1 MFTGIVEDLGTVKKI
16 NKKQKDSEFTF
27 EVGNIEIKDVVLG
40 DSIAVNGTCL
50 TVTSLGK
57 KTFTVDASNATLKRT
72 NLGRLEVGKKVN
84 LERAL
89 KAGDKLGG
97 HIVNGHVDGVGTVT
111 GKAKKG
117 ESYEYIFSVPKEL
130 SKYIVEKGS
139 VAVDGVSLTVNAVR
153 GNFFIVNIIPYTQEA
168 TTFGD
173 LQKDSTV
180 NIECDI
186 IGKYVEKFVKGKKAK
201 KSIYQFEE

>member
-16 NKKQKDSEFTF
+16 NKKPKDTEFIF
-27 EVGNIEIKDVVLG
+27 EVRNIDIKEVGLG

-50 TVTSLGK
+50 TVTSLGR
-57 KTFTVDASNATLKRT
+57 KTFTVDASNVTLKTT
-72 NLGRLEVGKKVN
+72 NLGKLEVGKKVN

-89 KAGDKLGG
+89 KAGDRLGG
-97 HIVNGHVDGVGTVT
+97 HIVNGHVDGVGEVS

-117 ESYEYIFSVPKEL
+117 ESYEFIFSVPKDL

-139 VAVDGVSLTVNAVR
+139 VAIDGVSLTVNSVR

-168 TTFGD
+168 TTFGE
-173 LQKDSTV
+173 LEKESIV

-186 IGKYVEKFVKGKKAK
+186 IGKYVEKFVKGKKRK

>member
-1 MFTGIVEDLGTVKKI
+1 MFTGIVEDLGNVKKI
-16 NKKQKDSEFTF
+16 NRKAKDVEFTF

-72 NLGRLEVGKKVN
+72 NLGKLEVGKKVN

-97 HIVNGHVDGVGTVT
+97 HIVNGHVDGVGTVA

-117 ESYEYIFSVPKEL
+117 ESYEFIFSVPKDL

-153 GNFFIVNIIPYTQEA
+153 GNFFIVNIIPYTKEA
-168 TTFGD
+168 TTFGE
-173 LQKDSTV
+173 LKKDSVV

-201 KSIYQFEE
+201 KSIYQFEV